1 MTHFIKEIVNCMPY
15 RVSQIKLLA
24 VGDHHTILNH
34 LIQLLVYILDE
45 ILSGSFQKKNLV
57 IVVAMMG

>member
-1 MTHFIKEIVNCMPY
+1 MPY

-34 LIQLLVYILDE
+34 LIQLLVDILDE

-57 IVVAMMG
+57 IVVAVMG